1 MKHAILFTSLI
12 LSITF
17 LQGCAVQKE
26 LIPTGGSRADG
37 IIKLSYEYGRFEV
50 PTLDAQQGLTAAKQR
65 CSSWGY
71 KNAEAFGGSTKS
83 CIIPRNNG
91 CNRWLVSI
99 EYQCTEYT
107 LNTLTTLNP
116 PTQPSSPPATQP
128 SSSPINKQAERMIYI
143 KELKDKGLL
152 SQEEYEVKRKE
163 ILKDL

>member
-12 LSITF
+12 LSISF

-26 LIPTGGSRADG
+26 LVPTGGSRADG
-37 IIKLSYEYGRFEV
+37 IVKLSYEYGLFEA
-50 PTLDAQQGLTAAKQR
+50 PQLNAQQGVNAAKQR

-83 CIIPRNNG
+83 CIIPTNNG

-99 EYQCTEYT
+99 EYQCTEST
-107 LNTLTTLNP
+107 SIVTA
-116 PTQPSSPPATQP
+116 QPSIPAVTEP
-128 SSSPINKQAERMIYI
+128 SLASKASERMTYI

-152 SQEEYEVKRKE
+152 SQDEYEAKRKE